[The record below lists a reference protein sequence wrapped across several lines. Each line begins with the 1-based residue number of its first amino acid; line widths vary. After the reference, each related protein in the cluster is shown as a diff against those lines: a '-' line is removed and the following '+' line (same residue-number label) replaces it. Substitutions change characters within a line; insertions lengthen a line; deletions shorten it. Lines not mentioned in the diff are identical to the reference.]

1 MKYIIWYT
9 SSIGLEGCSSLSS
22 NRCTF
27 KNNIIL
33 EEIGEMK
40 DTEDC
45 QYMCSEIYLG
55 VCKYFLHDIKMQICY
70 ILHSTDIDTCNR
82 ISGGIT
88 TNIENCVETFEDDN
102 ESISC
107 LVSLI
112 SMEVFDDTL
121 H

>member
-1 MKYIIWYT
+1 
-9 SSIGLEGCSSLSS
+9 
-22 NRCTF
+22 
-27 KNNIIL
+27 
-33 EEIGEMK
+33 MK

-121 H
+121 HYRFNTNRMYCQLSYVSRTLENTTANTRETY